1 MASRR
6 YRGKNTL
13 NGNIGHVNAR
23 LNVVEKMAAP
33 KRLQEGAITTNYLA
47 DNAVTSATIAPG
59 SVGSAAI
66 AESSI
71 TSPLLATNAVTS
83 TKILDG
89 AITDGKI
96 NASGIS
102 GNKITSGKV
111 DANYIGNLPASIIT
125 SGTIDAAR
133 LPATSSDWADIT
145 NKPTTFPPETH
156 QHAASDITSGTFDS
170 DRIAAGAIWG
180 TQNTG
185 GATSK
190 IQGNSIG
197 QGDIG
202 PDSIGGSEL
211 QDDSVAHAHILNG
224 AVHGSLYADTGGTRS
239 NIAGNSIG
247 QGSIGP
253 DAIGPSE
260 LREVDSFTMAN
271 ITFTGTMFQDTS
283 TRISTTGAMQP
294 VTSGG
299 AGTTLYQ
306 SSSGT
311 VILRGTSS
319 RRYKLFEEPI
329 DTGLGILNLQPKT
342 WIDKAEYESNDNST
356 DGLKRYVGFMA
367 EDLDDAGFGIFVH
380 HNPDGSAE
388 SIDYGKLV
396 AAVVPVLKHLTA
408 EVASLKQAL
417 SDLGHEV

>member
-33 KRLQEGAITTNYLA
+33 KRLQEGAITTSFLA
-47 DNAVTSATIAPG
+47 ENAVTSTAIAPG

-71 TSPLLATNAVTS
+71 TAPLLATNAVTS

-89 AITDGKI
+89 AITDGKVSS
-96 NASGIS
+96 SGIS
-102 GNKITSGKV
+102 GNKITSGVV
-111 DANYIGNLPASIIT
+111 DANYIGNLPASKIT

-133 LPATSSDWADIT
+133 LPAVSSDWADIT

-156 QHAASDITSGTFDS
+156 SHSASDITSGTFGS
-170 DRIAAGAIWG
+170 DRIASGAIWG
-180 TQNTG
+180 TQNAA

-190 IQGNSIG
+190 IEGNSIG
-197 QGDIG
+197 AGDIG
-202 PDSIGGSEL
+202 PAAVNTSEL
-211 QDDSVAHAHILNG
+211 VDL
-224 AVHGSLYADTGGTRS
+224 AVTSAKLATDAVTNAKIATDAVTQS
-239 NIAGNSIG
+239 NIAADSV
-247 QGSIGP
+247 
-253 DAIGPSE
+253 GPSE
-260 LREVDSFTMAN
+260 LIETGSYTMAN

-306 SSSGT
+306 ASSGS

-319 RRYKLFEEPI
+319 RRYKLFEEPV

-342 WIDKAEYESNDNST
+342 WIDKAEYENNNNST
-356 DGLKRYVGFMA
+356 DGLNRYIGFMA

-396 AAVVPVLKHLTA
+396 AAVVPVLKYLTD
-408 EVASLKQAL
+408 EVASLKQTL
-417 SDLGHEV
+417 SDLGHGA